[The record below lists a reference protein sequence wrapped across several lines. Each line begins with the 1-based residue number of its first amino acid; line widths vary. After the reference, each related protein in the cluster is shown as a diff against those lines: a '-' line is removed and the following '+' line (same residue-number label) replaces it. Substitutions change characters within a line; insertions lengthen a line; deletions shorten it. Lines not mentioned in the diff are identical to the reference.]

1 MLLKRI
7 LVSLSTLFL
16 ILLFVMPVS
25 AQLQSVV
32 KFKGVEIPYNLKHED
47 TLIEIDKYDF
57 EIFVLEHDAQKLFF
71 LGIKKGKK
79 VLCHIPG
86 ERLQYETEFLMELDK
101 DPNIPDKSTLDM
113 RIAPQEKSVIF
124 IFEAGKRAGAYS
136 YEKIRFKIEYIL

>member
-7 LVSLSTLFL
+7 LVSLSILFL

-32 KFKGVEIPYNLKHED
+32 KFKGVEIPYNLKYED
-47 TLIEIDKYDF
+47 TLIEKDKYDF
-57 EIFVLEHDAQKLFF
+57 EIFVLAHDSQLLFF

-101 DPNIPDKSTLDM
+101 DPNIPEKSTLDM

-136 YEKIRFKIEYIL
+136 YEKIRFKIEYVL